1 MDAHGLEFRNM
12 KKIFA
17 ANWISAA
24 RTVAP
29 ASNAA
34 SRVFHPLRPGIG
46 AARLELVGAEG
57 ERD

>member
-1 MDAHGLEFRNM
+1 M

-17 ANWISAA
+17 VNWISAA

-46 AARLELVGAEG
+46 AAARMELAVAEG